1 MVIKLTVNSEWK
13 EWKDKF
19 LETFKNQGW
28 DMVTT
33 ALAFR
38 YKEGLLIDYAIKKE
52 RLILDINK
60 SIDPKTMT
68 DLIATGLPGFILN
81 RLNRDE
87 LNNTTDLFNEIRKYE
102 GMIYKKNSTIRK
114 SGTFFYK
121 NKTNEKKPCK
131 TCESLDKGIK
141 YHPEESC
148 WFKKNKNESEK
159 LFKANNS
166 IIEVDMNTEKKKRVS
181 TPLIKIKL
189 LLENKLEVSGI
200 YDSGS
205 QISLI
210 NSRLIKVKEKKDNV
224 NIAYMKTV
232 NGVKKTDGLITIKIK
247 ILDLEEEVDVYII
260 ENEDF
265 DDFIVGLDMIKKF
278 KLTQNEDLRIEQKK
292 TTNKIDMMS
301 KDNTN
306 EDKNIKAYAINFNEH
321 IETQEFVSMTD
332 HLDNEKKIEI
342 EKIIK
347 EYKTIFAKDKY
358 DIGSVKDYEARI
370 DLLVNRY
377 CSKRPYRCT
386 IEDKLEIEEQI
397 SMLLKNN
404 LIEESYSPFAAPVT
418 LAFKKDAS
426 LEGIGAILKQT
437 QLDGKDKPVAY
448 FSKKLNES
456 QKRKKAIYLECLAMK
471 EAVKYWQHW
480 LIGKQFTIYSDH
492 KPLENMNIKSRT
504 DEELGDLTY
513 YLSQYDFTVKYIP
526 GKENVEADCLSPNP
540 VLESE
545 DNKEELLKI
554 VNLIQIKDIVED
566 QEKNETIKEK
576 RNLIHKNRIYYK
588 KIKKHEK
595 IILSEEFSFAPKYLL
610 DGTNVSILPNELKI
624 TEREDKWMAD
634 RKLALENTI
643 KSHMYNKKVF
653 DRNRKIQEFNIGDS
667 VYVENGNRLN
677 RKKLDEL
684 KIGPFKIIEK
694 ISNSMYRIDTGNR
707 KTESTL
713 FHITKL
719 QPVTTE
725 AEEEV
730 AENEYEDN
738 L

>member
-1 MVIKLTVNSEWK
+1 MDRLQFEFTMIASSDGKSNVLAITSISTEEGKCYVLPDELKPVIHHTYIVKMNTFSKIKNSIKKRHQSRKIWIKLDENLKKTYIDEEGNMQFSDQYLEEMSTKQPEHRDDSLQHILEKLIETTTKKENQHNLKHISEKFIIEKFTSKNPNAMQWIENFEKECERFNITKDETKIDILRLFLEKSCLDWYSSMVIKLTVNSEWK

-342 EKIIK
+342 
-347 EYKTIFAKDKY
+347 
-358 DIGSVKDYEARI
+358 
-370 DLLVNRY
+370 
-377 CSKRPYRCT
+377 KRMYT
-386 IEDKLEIEEQI
+386 EI
-397 SMLLKNN
+397 
-404 LIEESYSPFAAPVT
+404 
-418 LAFKKDAS
+418 
-426 LEGIGAILKQT
+426 
-437 QLDGKDKPVAY
+437 
-448 FSKKLNES
+448 
-456 QKRKKAIYLECLAMK
+456 
-471 EAVKYWQHW
+471 
-480 LIGKQFTIYSDH
+480 
-492 KPLENMNIKSRT
+492 
-504 DEELGDLTY
+504 
-513 YLSQYDFTVKYIP
+513 
-526 GKENVEADCLSPNP
+526 
-540 VLESE
+540 
-545 DNKEELLKI
+545 
-554 VNLIQIKDIVED
+554 
-566 QEKNETIKEK
+566 
-576 RNLIHKNRIYYK
+576 
-588 KIKKHEK
+588 
-595 IILSEEFSFAPKYLL
+595 
-610 DGTNVSILPNELKI
+610 
-624 TEREDKWMAD
+624 
-634 RKLALENTI
+634 
-643 KSHMYNKKVF
+643 
-653 DRNRKIQEFNIGDS
+653 
-667 VYVENGNRLN
+667 
-677 RKKLDEL
+677 
-684 KIGPFKIIEK
+684 
-694 ISNSMYRIDTGNR
+694 
-707 KTESTL
+707 
-713 FHITKL
+713 
-719 QPVTTE
+719 
-725 AEEEV
+725 
-730 AENEYEDN
+730 
-738 L
+738 